1 MWCPYQYARLMDMF
15 ESEILSFEPSLLPL
29 IKGKYACC
37 LCQQDLIGTHGVPS
51 LTENL
56 TGI

>member
-1 MWCPYQYARLMDMF
+1 MWCPYARLMDMF

-37 LCQQDLIGTHGVPS
+37 LRQQDLTRTHGVPS

>member
-1 MWCPYQYARLMDMF
+1 MDMF

-29 IKGKYACC
+29 IKGQYACC
-37 LCQQDLIGTHGVPS
+37 LCQQDLTRRHGVPS

-56 TGI
+56 TEI